1 MKKILVLL
9 LLIVSTSVFAE
20 WTEVGGN
27 NAAGQTSYIDLGTIK
42 RKGHKVKVW
51 SLNDYKTV
59 QESEGSRYLSSM
71 SRYEYDCEEETI
83 RLLDFLWYS
92 GNMKQGEIVV
102 SSSNIKMEARSV
114 TPGSIDE
121 TFFKIA
127 CGKK

>member
-1 MKKILVLL
+1 M
-9 LLIVSTSVFAE
+9 
-20 WTEVGGN
+20 
-27 NAAGQTSYIDLGTIK
+27 
-42 RKGHKVKVW
+42 W

-59 QESEGSRYLSSM
+59 QESEGSRYLSEMKRS
-71 SRYEYDCEEETI
+71 EYDCEEETI

-114 TPGSIDE
+114 IPGSIDE
-121 TFFKIA
+121 TLFKIA